1 MDRYEVIT
9 RRVGGK
15 IILVHHIT
23 QDAFEALTYQR
34 ELARE
39 LMDEGGFSGYLN
51 RAAVYHLTKR
61 TGGKR
66 IRIAVEVRTI
76 RAEHRFSVN

>member
-15 IILVHHIT
+15 FILVHHIT
-23 QDAFEALTYQR
+23 QDAFEALTIQR

-39 LMDEGGFSGYLN
+39 LIDEGGFSGDIN
-51 RAAVYHLTKR
+51 RAGVYRLHKR

-66 IRIAVEVRTI
+66 IRVAVEVRTI